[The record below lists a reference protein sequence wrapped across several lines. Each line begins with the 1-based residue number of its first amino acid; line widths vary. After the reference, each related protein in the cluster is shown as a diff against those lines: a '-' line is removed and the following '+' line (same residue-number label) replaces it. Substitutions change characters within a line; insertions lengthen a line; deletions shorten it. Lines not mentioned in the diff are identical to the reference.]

1 MMTDWTFTVQD
12 IITLAAIVGAIT
24 VVWNWGKKPFDAM
37 TKIQRDVE
45 KIGEKIDDVQADQQ
59 KQGDM
64 VYQLLKHAATNN
76 NTGEMQRAL
85 DEYNEY
91 FRH

>member
-1 MMTDWTFTVQD
+1 MNEWVVSAQD
-12 IITLAAIVGAIT
+12 IITLASIIGAIA
-24 VVWNWGKKPFDAM
+24 VVWNFGKKPFDAIKKIS
-37 TKIQRDVE
+37 TDVESIGKKVDKIQ
-45 KIGEKIDDVQADQQ
+45 QDQQ

-64 VYQLLKHAATNN
+64 VYQLLSHAATNN
-76 NTGEMQRAL
+76 NTGEMRRAL

>member
-1 MMTDWTFTVQD
+1 MSDWVFTAQD
-12 IITLAAIVGAIT
+12 LITLAAIIGAIT
-24 VVWNWGKKPFDAM
+24 VVWNFGKKPVEAM
-37 TKIQRDVE
+37 KQIQNDVA
-45 KIGEKIDDVQADQQ
+45 KIGEKVEDIQQDQQ

-76 NTGEMQRAL
+76 NNGEMQRAL
-85 DEYNEY
+85 DEYNAY

>member
-1 MMTDWTFTVQD
+1 MTEWMISVQD
-12 IITLAAIVGAIT
+12 LITLAAIIAAVSAIYA
-24 VVWNWGKKPFDAM
+24 VASKPFKTMNEVKDSLKEISE
-37 TKIQRDVE
+37 TV
-45 KIGEKIDDVQADQQ
+45 DDINADQK

>member
-1 MMTDWTFTVQD
+1 MSEWTITVQD
-12 IITLAAIVGAIT
+12 IITLAAIIGAIN
-24 VVWNWGKKPFDAM
+24 VVWNWGKKPFEAM

-45 KIGEKIDDVQADQQ
+45 KIGEKVDDIQQDQQ

-76 NTGEMQRAL
+76 NTGEMERAL

>member
-1 MMTDWTFTVQD
+1 MTITSDQ
-12 IITLAAIVGAIT
+12 IILLAAIIGAIG
-24 VVWNWGKKPFDAM
+24 VIVGVIRKPFDAL
-37 TKIQRDVE
+37 RDIKKSLDE
-45 KIGEKIDDVQADQQ
+45 MSEQIEDISEDQK

>member
-1 MMTDWTFTVQD
+1 MSEWVFTVQD
-12 IITLAAIVGAIT
+12 LLTLAAIVGALG
-24 VVWNWGKKPFDAM
+24 VLWNVGKKPIEAM
-37 TKIQRDVE
+37 KQIQADVT
-45 KIGEKIDDVQADQQ
+45 KIGEKVDDIQQDQQ

>member
-1 MMTDWTFTVQD
+1 MTDWTFTVQD

>member
-1 MMTDWTFTVQD
+1 MTITAEMIITASALLGALAVIYGFASKPFKLMKEVQD
-12 IITLAAIVGAIT
+12 SLKEITET
-24 VVWNWGKKPFDAM
+24 VEE
-37 TKIQRDVE
+37 ISE
-45 KIGEKIDDVQADQQ
+45 DQK

-64 VYQLLKHAATNN
+64 VYQLLKHAATSN

>member
-1 MMTDWTFTVQD
+1 M
-12 IITLAAIVGAIT
+12 
-24 VVWNWGKKPFDAM
+24 VWNWGKKPFEAM

-45 KIGEKIDDVQADQQ
+45 KIGEKVDDIQQDQQ

-76 NTGEMQRAL
+76 NTGEMERAL

>member
-1 MMTDWTFTVQD
+1 MSEWTVTVQD
-12 IITLAAIVGAIT
+12 IITLAAIIGAIT
-24 VVWNWGKKPFDAM
+24 VVWKWGKKPFEAM

-45 KIGEKIDDVQADQQ
+45 KIGEKVDDIQQDQQ

-76 NTGEMQRAL
+76 NTGEMERAL

>member
-1 MMTDWTFTVQD
+1 MSDWVLTVQD
-12 IITLAAIVGAIT
+12 VITLAAIIGAIT
-24 VVWNWGKKPFDAM
+24 VVWNWGKKPFEAM
-37 TKIQRDVE
+37 KQIQRDIE

>member
-1 MMTDWTFTVQD
+1 MNEWVISAQD
-12 IITLAAIVGAIT
+12 IITLAAIIGAIT
-24 VVWNWGKKPFDAM
+24 VVWSFGKKPFDAIKKIS
-37 TKIQRDVE
+37 TDVESIGNKVDKIQ
-45 KIGEKIDDVQADQQ
+45 QDQQ

-64 VYQLLKHAATNN
+64 VYQLLSHAATNN

>member
-1 MMTDWTFTVQD
+1 MTDWTFTVQD
-12 IITLAAIVGAIT
+12 IITLAAIIGAIT
-24 VVWNWGKKPFDAM
+24 VVWNWGKKPFEAM

-45 KIGEKIDDVQADQQ
+45 KIGEKVDDIQQDQQ

-76 NTGEMQRAL
+76 NTGEMERAL

>member
-1 MMTDWTFTVQD
+1 MTEWVISVQD
-12 IITLAAIVGAIT
+12 LITLAAIIAAVSAIYA
-24 VVWNWGKKPFDAM
+24 VASKPFKTMSEVKDSLKDISE
-37 TKIQRDVE
+37 TV
-45 KIGEKIDDVQADQQ
+45 DDINADQK

>member
-1 MMTDWTFTVQD
+1 MGDWVFTAQD
-12 IITLAAIVGAIT
+12 LITLAAIIGAIG
-24 VVWNWGKKPFDAM
+24 VVWNFGKKPVEAM
-37 TKIQRDVE
+37 RQIQSDLTKISE
-45 KIGEKIDDVQADQQ
+45 KVDDIQQDQQ

>member
-1 MMTDWTFTVQD
+1 MSEWVFTAQD
-12 IITLAAIVGAIT
+12 LITLAAIIGAIT
-24 VVWNWGKKPFDAM
+24 VVWNFGKKPVDAM
-37 TKIQRDVE
+37 RQIQNDVT
-45 KIGEKIDDVQADQQ
+45 KIGEKVDDIQQDQQ

>member
-1 MMTDWTFTVQD
+1 MNEWVISTQD
-12 IITLAAIVGAIT
+12 IITLAAIIGAIT
-24 VVWNWGKKPFDAM
+24 VVWNFGKKPFDAIKKIS
-37 TKIQRDVE
+37 TDVESIGSKVDKIQ
-45 KIGEKIDDVQADQQ
+45 QDQQ

-64 VYQLLKHAATNN
+64 VYQLLSHAATNN
-76 NTGEMQRAL
+76 NTGEMRRAL

>member
-1 MMTDWTFTVQD
+1 
-12 IITLAAIVGAIT
+12 
-24 VVWNWGKKPFDAM
+24 M
-37 TKIQRDVE
+37 TKIQREVE
-45 KIGEKIDDVQADQQ
+45 KIGEKVDDIQQDQQ

-76 NTGEMQRAL
+76 NTGEMERAL